1 MSTSAGKRRLLAII
15 ILPVL
20 IGATSILGYYLWA
33 AAARLSSLEEEAIV
47 ESTLL
52 LVREKVES
60 IEQMIISADH
70 RVFDFAEGLEPEEI
84 PEA

>member
-1 MSTSAGKRRLLAII
+1 MKRLVERRRAVMGVVFPLLI
-15 ILPVL
+15 V
-20 IGATSILGYYLWA
+20 ATAILGYYLWA

-60 IEQMIISADH
+60 IEQMIIGADNA
-70 RVFDFAEGLEPEEI
+70 VFERIEGLPPEEI
-84 PEA
+84 PKA